1 MKLIPTNE
9 ALNIVDVGLLSIRQ
23 TTQGLRKSL
32 GKEIR
37 KDKQRETTK
46 LSLDRLA
53 IDTARTKDA
62 EKIVEAKK
70 PQNFIKGGIS
80 SAIKG
85 SKSIFSGLLKAAGWI
100 LLDWLL
106 ANLPKI
112 IVIVEDVTQFVTN
125 LYDNIVTVVSS
136 IGNVLQS
143 LKDTAAALSRDLI
156 SGKIFTSEREVTQ
169 EFEELTKD
177 FSQLQLDVDKT
188 FNDTIRDFEDLKTQ
202 SEAEIADARQK
213 LGLDPMPTTPAIPTG
228 RSVKQQA
235 QIAESK
241 EKLDRGEITQQ
252 EYNQQVETIMQPPTT
267 LPPSPPAET
276 RTAPTRQQPSPGVQ
290 PQTNGLIFQDTGK
303 EPPGYAIG
311 DSIGADRSHMGLDIP
326 AEFGSALTV
335 PSNSTITDKGF
346 EKSYGYY
353 VAFTDA
359 NGLEHFYAHM
369 MENSPYQKNDKV
381 KPGDVIGRVGSTG
394 RSDGP
399 HLHWELGESEGITG
413 RPKGSRT
420 PIDPMKYGFPGTAP
434 FTGEVVAPPKRL
446 VSSLEGMQKIP
457 SVMPSYETG
466 QSEPI
471 MVPFSVASL
480 NIKGGSSSVDSE
492 SEDSQ
497 NMGSN
502 LYESGGGD
510 YIDVMQD
517 LKYRYS

>member
-32 GKEIR
+32 GKDIR
-37 KDKQRETTK
+37 KDKQRESTK

-53 IDTARTKDA
+53 VDTARTKDA
-62 EKIVEAKK
+62 EKIIEAKK

-125 LYDNIVTVVSS
+125 LYDNIVKVVSS

-169 EFEELTKD
+169 EFEDLTKD

-188 FNDTIRDFEDLKTQ
+188 LKDTVKDFEDLKSQ
-202 SEAEIADARQK
+202 SEAEIANARQK
-213 LGLDPMPTTPAIPTG
+213 LGLDPMPITPAIPTEQ
-228 RSVKQQA
+228 SVKQQS

-241 EKLDRGEITQQ
+241 EKLDNGEITQQ

-276 RTAPTRQQPSPGVQ
+276 KTQPTRQQPSPGVE

-303 EPPGYAIG
+303 KPPGYAIG
-311 DSIGADRSHMGLDIP
+311 DGIGAGRGHMGLDIP
-326 AEFGSALTV
+326 AESGSALTV
-335 PSNSTITDKGF
+335 PSDSTITDKDY
-346 EKSYGYY
+346 EKNYGNY
-353 VAFTDA
+353 VVFMDA
-359 NGLEHFYAHM
+359 NGLEHFYGHM
-369 MENSPYQKNDKV
+369 LEPTPYNRGDKV

-394 RSDGP
+394 RSSGP
-399 HLHWELGESEGITG
+399 HLHWELGKAEGITG
-413 RPKGSRT
+413 YPRRNA
-420 PIDPMKYGFPGTAP
+420 INPMEYGFPGTAP

-446 VSSLEGMQKIP
+446 VSSLNDIQKPP
-457 SVMPSYETG
+457 SPMPSYQTG

-471 MVPFSVASL
+471 VVPFSIASL

-492 SEDSQ
+492 SKDSQ
-497 NMGSN
+497 NMGTNVYKSD
-502 LYESGGGD
+502 GAD
-510 YIDVMQD
+510 YVSIMQD
-517 LKYRYS
+517 LKFRYS

>member
-46 LSLDRLA
+46 LSLDRLEV
-53 IDTARTKDA
+53 DTARTKDA

-156 SGKIFTSEREVTQ
+156 SGKIFTSEREVTR

-188 FNDTIRDFEDLKTQ
+188 FNDTIRDFEDLKSQ
-202 SEAEIADARQK
+202 SEREIADARQK

-228 RSVKQQA
+228 RSVNQQS
-235 QIAESK
+235 QIAEAK

-276 RTAPTRQQPSPGVQ
+276 RQAPTTRQQPSPGVQ
-290 PQTNGLIFQDTGK
+290 PQTSGLIFQDTGK
-303 EPPGYAIG
+303 KPPGYALG
-311 DSIGADRSHMGLDIP
+311 DGIGAGRGHMGLDIP
-326 AEFGSALTV
+326 AESGSALTV
-335 PSNSTITDKGF
+335 PSDSTITDKGF
-346 EKSYGYY
+346 EKSYGNY
-353 VAFTDA
+353 VVFVDA
-359 NGLEHFYAHM
+359 NGLEHFYGHM
-369 MENSPYQKNDKV
+369 LEQSPYQKNDKV
-381 KPGDVIGRVGSTG
+381 KPGDIIGRVGSTG
-394 RSDGP
+394 RSSGP
-399 HLHWELGESEGITG
+399 HLHWELGKAEGITG
-413 RPKGSRT
+413 YPRKNA
-420 PIDPMKYGFPGTAP
+420 INPMEYGFPGTAP

-446 VSSLEGMQKIP
+446 VSSLDGMQKIP
-457 SVMPSYETG
+457 SVMPSYETV

-480 NIKGGSSSVDSE
+480 NIKGGSSSVNSE
-492 SEDSQ
+492 SEDNQ

-502 LYESGGGD
+502 VYESGGGD
-510 YIDVMQD
+510 YIDIMKD

>member
-53 IDTARTKDA
+53 VDTARTKDA
-62 EKIVEAKK
+62 EKIIEAKK

-106 ANLPKI
+106 VNLPRI
-112 IVIVEDVTQFVTN
+112 IVIVEDVTNFVKN
-125 LYDNIVTVVSS
+125 LYDNIVKVFSS
-136 IGNVLQS
+136 FGNVLRGIM
-143 LKDTAAALSRDLI
+143 DTAAALSRDLI

-169 EFEELTKD
+169 ELEDLGKD
-177 FSQLQLDVDKT
+177 FSQLQQDVDTT
-188 FNDTIRDFEDLKTQ
+188 FKDTIRDLEDLKTQ
-202 SEAEIADARQK
+202 SEAEIADARKK

-228 RSVKQQA
+228 RSVNQQT
-235 QIAESK
+235 QIAEAK
-241 EKLDRGEITQQ
+241 EKLDKGEITQQ
-252 EYNQQVETIMQPPTT
+252 EYDQQVETIMQPPTT
-267 LPPSPPAET
+267 PPPPAET

-303 EPPGYAIG
+303 EPPGYR
-311 DSIGADRSHMGLDIP
+311 IGAGLGDNRGHMGLDIP

-446 VSSLEGMQKIP
+446 VSSLEGVKRSSTIASAGSLQ
-457 SVMPSYETG
+457 
-466 QSEPI
+466 EPI
-471 MVPFSVASL
+471 VVPFDLASL
-480 NIKGGSSSVDSE
+480 NISSGQASSD
-492 SEDSQ
+492 
-497 NMGSN
+497 MGSDSGTI
-502 LYESGGGD
+502 ESFGQSSNSNIITDIQKVVRLG
-510 YIDVMQD
+510 
-517 LKYRYS
+517 

>member
-46 LSLDRLA
+46 LSLDRLSV
-53 IDTARTKDA
+53 DTARTKDA

-136 IGNVLQS
+136 VGNVLRS
-143 LKDTAAALSRDLI
+143 LMDTAAALSRDLI

-169 EFEELTKD
+169 EFEELTKE

-188 FNDTIRDFEDLKTQ
+188 FNDTIRDFEDLKSQ
-202 SEAEIADARQK
+202 SEREIADARQK

-228 RSVKQQA
+228 RSVNQQS
-235 QIAESK
+235 QIAEAK

-276 RTAPTRQQPSPGVQ
+276 RPAPTTRQQPSPGVE
-290 PQTNGLIFQDTGK
+290 PQTSGLIFQDTGK
-303 EPPGYAIG
+303 KPPGYAIG
-311 DSIGADRSHMGLDIP
+311 DGIGAGRGHMGLDIP
-326 AEFGSALTV
+326 AESGSALTV
-335 PSNSTITDKGF
+335 PSDSTITDKDY
-346 EKSYGYY
+346 EKNYGNY
-353 VAFTDA
+353 VVFIDA
-359 NGLEHFYAHM
+359 NGLEHFYGHM
-369 MENSPYQKNDKV
+369 LEPTPYNRGDKV

-394 RSDGP
+394 RSSGP
-399 HLHWELGESEGITG
+399 HLHWELGKAEGITG
-413 RPKGSRT
+413 YPRKNA
-420 PIDPMKYGFPGTAP
+420 INPMEYGFPGTAP

-492 SEDSQ
+492 SKDSQ

-502 LYESGGGD
+502 VYESGGGD
-510 YIDVMQD
+510 YIDIMQD